1 MIRPLSEMRLAV
13 VSHVV
18 HYRFEGRLFAYGPYA
33 REIVLWAELFGEIAI
48 ASPCRNE
55 RPPADCLAFDADN
68 ISILPQI
75 EAGGE
80 TIAAKLALLVTLPAM
95 IGRLCRA
102 LTQADAIH
110 VRCPGNLGLLGV
122 LLAPLFGKPLVAK
135 YAAQWNASADEPRS
149 SKFQKWLL
157 RSRWWR
163 GPVTVYGKWP
173 DQPAHVIP
181 FFTSLLAA
189 PQMER
194 ARIAALKPRGE
205 RPLHTLYT
213 GRLSKSKHVDAVVRA
228 VGAVRAAGHGMTL
241 TIVGEGPERAALAAL
256 AANLGIE
263 DAVEFTGGLGFEDV
277 IGCLERADILALIS
291 ETEGWPKSL
300 AEGMAFGL
308 IAIGS
313 DRGFVPEM
321 LAEERGLL
329 VNPGDAEGLA
339 KCLLAI
345 AGNSAGYERMRSDAA
360 LWAQRFSLEGL
371 REAIRKLLLE
381 HWTDDVAANAPETHV
396 VPVAEK

>member
-1 MIRPLSEMRLAV
+1 MIRPLSEMRLVV

-33 REIVLWAELFGEIAI
+33 REIVLWAGLFGEVAI
-48 ASPCRNE
+48 ASPCRDE
-55 RPPADCLAFDADN
+55 RPPADCLAFDSDN
-68 ISILPQI
+68 ISIMPQV

-80 TIAAKLALLVTLPAM
+80 TMFAKLALLAALPAM
-95 IGRLCRA
+95 LVRLARA
-102 LTQADAIH
+102 MAQGDAIH

-122 LLAPLFGKPLVAK
+122 LLAPLLRKPLVAK
-135 YAAQWNASADEPRS
+135 YAAQWNHSAGEPTSARL
-149 SKFQKWLL
+149 QKWLL

-194 ARIAALKPRGE
+194 AQAAAQKPRGE
-205 RPLHTLYT
+205 GPLNVLYT

-228 VGAVRAAGHGMTL
+228 VAVARAAGHDMTA
-241 TIVGEGPERAALAAL
+241 TVVGEGPERAALAAL
-256 AANLGIE
+256 AAELGIA
-263 DAVEFTGGLGFEDV
+263 DAVEFTGGLGFEEV
-277 IGCLERADILALIS
+277 IGRLERADILALIS

-313 DRGFVPEM
+313 ERGFVPEM
-321 LAEERGLL
+321 LADGRGLL
-329 VNPGDAEGLA
+329 VSPGDAEGLA
-339 KCLLAI
+339 KLLLDVA
-345 AGNSAGYERMRSDAA
+345 ANPAGYEQMRRDAA
-360 LWAQRFSLEGL
+360 RWAQRFSLEGL
-371 REAIRKLLLE
+371 RDAIRALLLE
-381 HWTDDVAANAPETHV
+381 HWTDAAIEARI
-396 VPVAEK
+396 VPAVEK

>member
-1 MIRPLSEMRLAV
+1 MMRPLREMRLVV

-48 ASPCRNE
+48 ASPCRHE
-55 RPPADCLAFDADN
+55 APPADCLAFDTGN
-68 ISILPQI
+68 ISLLPQI

-80 TIAAKLALLVTLPAM
+80 TVAAKLALLFTLPAM
-95 IGRLCRA
+95 IARLCRA
-102 LTQADAIH
+102 LAQADAIH

-135 YAAQWNASADEPRS
+135 YAAQWNASAQEPRS
-149 SKFQKWLL
+149 STFQKWLL

-173 DQPAHVIP
+173 HQPAHVIP
-181 FFTSLLAA
+181 FFTSLLGA

-194 ARIAALKPRGE
+194 ARIAAHRPRGE
-205 RPLHTLYT
+205 RPLNTLYT

-228 VGAVRAAGHGMTL
+228 VAAVRAAGHEMTL
-241 TIVGEGPERAALAAL
+241 TVVGEGPERAALAAL
-256 AANLGIE
+256 AVELGIAE
-263 DAVEFTGGLGFEDV
+263 SVEFTGGLDFDAV

-321 LAEERGLL
+321 LAEGRGLL
-329 VNPGDAEGLA
+329 AGPGDAEGLA
-339 KCLLAI
+339 KLLLAV
-345 AGNSAGYERMRSDAA
+345 AANPAGYERMRRDAA
-360 LWAQRFSLEGL
+360 RWAQRFSLEGL

-381 HWTDDVAANAPETHV
+381 HWADGAAGNAPETRI
-396 VPVAEK
+396 VPAVEK

>member
-1 MIRPLSEMRLAV
+1 MMRALGEMRLVV

-33 REIVLWAELFGEIAI
+33 REIVLWAGLFGEIAI
-48 ASPCRNE
+48 ASPCRDE
-55 RPPADCLAFDADN
+55 RPPNDCLAFDSDN
-68 ISILPQI
+68 ISIMPQV

-80 TIAAKLALLVTLPAM
+80 TLLKKLALLAALPAM
-95 IGRLCRA
+95 LFRLLRA
-102 LTQADAIH
+102 MSQGDAIH

-122 LLAPLFGKPLVAK
+122 LLAPLFRKPLVAK
-135 YAAQWNASADEPRS
+135 YAAQWNHSAGEPTS
-149 SKFQKWLL
+149 AKFQKWLL

-194 ARIAALKPRGE
+194 ARTRASKPRGE
-205 RPLHTLYT
+205 GPLNVLYT

-228 VGAVRAAGHGMTL
+228 VAVARAAGHGMTA
-241 TIVGEGPERAALAAL
+241 TVVGEGPERAQLAAL
-256 AANLGIE
+256 AAELGIR
-263 DAVEFTGGLGFEDV
+263 DAVEFTGGLGFEEV
-277 IGCLERADILALIS
+277 IGRLERADILALIS

-300 AEGMAFGL
+300 AEAMAFGL

-313 DRGFVPEM
+313 RRGFVPEM
-321 LAEERGLL
+321 LADGRGLL

-339 KCLLAI
+339 KLLLDVA
-345 AGNSAGYERMRSDAA
+345 ANPAGYERMRQDAA
-360 LWAQRFSLEGL
+360 RWAQRFSLEGL
-371 REAIRKLLLE
+371 REAIRALLLE
-381 HWTDDVAANAPETHV
+381 HWTGGAAIEARI
-396 VPVAEK
+396 VPAVEK